1 MSAPT
6 VGARRQ
12 ARPTGG
18 GTWRRVGTIVRK
30 DLALGPRSPLL
41 LFAVAMPLLITLLL
55 QVVFG
60 SLFER
65 SPRLGI
71 VDPTGSA
78 LTAAALDLQGVRAS
92 RVTDEAT
99 LRALVA
105 AHDLDGGLVLA
116 PDFDVRLRA
125 GDRPPLALVVAGE
138 SLASDRIL
146 LGLATVDLVR
156 GVEGRALSV
165 VVELVA
171 DGQGAPLRERLVP
184 FTVLIALFAAGVFV
198 TSFSF
203 VEERERRTLDALL
216 ATPTAASDV
225 LLAKGLL
232 GAGMAAAMA
241 AVTLA
246 LNGGSLAA
254 SPALIAALAI
264 GAAMAALIGLIYG
277 LVAPDTKSLFALFKT
292 LNLIVFAPALFYV
305 FPDWPRWIAM
315 LLPTYWLIDPIV
327 RVAQEGAGLSEVAGS
342 LAVGVLLCAVLAAVV
357 AALARRPRFGIGA

>member
-1 MSAPT
+1 MSAATTPARRASGLGGAASR
-6 VGARRQ
+6 VGA
-12 ARPTGG
+12 
-18 GTWRRVGTIVRK
+18 ILRK
-30 DLALGPRSPLL
+30 DLAFGPRSPLF

-65 SPRLGI
+65 APRLGI
-71 VDPTGSA
+71 VDPSGSA
-78 LTAAALDLQGVRAS
+78 LTAAALELDGVRAS
-92 RVTDEAT
+92 VVADEAA
-99 LRALVA
+99 LRALVI

-116 PDFDVRLRA
+116 PDFDARLRA
-125 GDRPPLALVVAGE
+125 GERPPLGFVVAGE

-146 LGLATVDLVR
+146 LALATVDLVR
-156 GVEGRALSV
+156 GLEARALPV
-165 VVELVA
+165 DVELVG
-171 DGQGAPLRERLVP
+171 DGTGVPLQERLVP
-184 FTVLIALFAAGVFV
+184 LTVLLALFAAGVFV
-198 TSFSF
+198 TSFGF

-216 ATPTAASDV
+216 ATPAATSDV
-225 LLAKGLL
+225 LWAKGLL
-232 GAGMAAAMA
+232 GGGMAAAMA

-254 SPALIAALAI
+254 SPALLASLAV

-327 RVAQEGAGLSEVAGS
+327 RVAQEGATLAEVGAS
-342 LAVGVLLCAVLAAVV
+342 LAVGLALCFVLAGAV
-357 AALARRPRFGIGA
+357 AMLARRPRVGGGA